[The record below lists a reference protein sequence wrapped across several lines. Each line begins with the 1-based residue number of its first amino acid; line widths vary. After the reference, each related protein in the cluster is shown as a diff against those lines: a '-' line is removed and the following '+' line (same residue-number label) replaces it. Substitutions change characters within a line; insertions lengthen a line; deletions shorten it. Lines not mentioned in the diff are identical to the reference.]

1 MKKAKI
7 IIIVINLAIIG
18 FLIWFLWGLD
28 YKKIGDLLAQSNKIY
43 LIIGLLF
50 FALSLLFKITRF
62 GAVTRYYG
70 YKFSFTQTSFIQ
82 MVGIAIAM
90 MTPGRLGEATKIYLL
105 KQRQVPVLTGTALT
119 IFERVFDF
127 LFLSLAGLFFVLQFM
142 KGSKLTWGFIALL
155 VVMIGLLIV
164 LRNLHWLT
172 RFVPARFRNIFVN
185 FTSVKAGGQKAQLIP
200 LTLFTI
206 LTWSTQA
213 VLSWSVL
220 ASLDVHVSPL
230 AVLGVEAI
238 GTLAAI
244 LSFLP
249 LGIGAMD
256 LSMLFLYSL
265 LGVGNEPATIAVFIS
280 RTVGFLAPLL
290 IALIMTNVAGTS
302 FKEIRAG
309 LSQQKPSA

>member
-7 IIIVINLAIIG
+7 IIIVLNIAIVG
-18 FLIWFLWGLD
+18 FLVWFLWRLD
-28 YKKIGDLLAQSNKIY
+28 YKKIGDLLAHSNKSY
-43 LIIGLLF
+43 LLIGLVLY
-50 FALSLLFKITRF
+50 ALSLVFKITRF

-70 YKFSFTQTSFIQ
+70 YKFSFKQTSFIQ

-127 LFLSLAGLFFVLQFM
+127 LFLSLAGLIFVFQFM
-142 KGSKLTWGFIALL
+142 RGSKLTWGFVALF
-155 VVMIGLLIV
+155 VVMIGLLVV

-172 RFVPARFRNIFVN
+172 RFVPVRFRQIFQN
-185 FTSVKAGGQKAQLIP
+185 FTSVKASGQRRQLLP

-220 ASLDVHVSPL
+220 AALGVHVSPL

-265 LGVGNEPATIAVFIS
+265 LGVGNEPATIVVFIS

-290 IALIMTNVAGTS
+290 IALIMTNIAGTS

-309 LSQQKPSA
+309 LSRQKPTA

>member
-7 IIIVINLAIIG
+7 IIIIINVAIVG
-18 FLIWFLWGLD
+18 FLVWFLWGLD
-28 YKKIGDLLAQSNKIY
+28 YKKIGDLLAQSNKTY
-43 LIIGLLF
+43 LLIGLLF
-50 FALSLLFKITRF
+50 FCLSLIFKITRF

-70 YKFSFTQTSFIQ
+70 YKFSFRQTTFIQ

-105 KQRQVPVLTGTALT
+105 KQRSVPILTGTALT

-127 LFLSLAGLFFVLQFM
+127 LFLSLAGLFFALQFM

-155 VVMIGLLIV
+155 AVMLGLLIV
-164 LRNLHWLT
+164 LRNLHWLV
-172 RFVPARFRNIFVN
+172 RFVPQRFRQIFEN
-185 FTSVKAGGQKAQLIP
+185 FTSVKAAGQKAQLVP
-200 LTLFTI
+200 LTIFTI
-206 LTWSTQA
+206 LTWTTQA

-220 ASLDVHVSPL
+220 AALGVHVSPL
-230 AVLGVEAI
+230 AVVGVEAI

-256 LSMLFLYSL
+256 LSMIFLYSL
-265 LGVGNEPATIAVFIS
+265 LGVSNESATIAVFIS

-290 IALIMTNVAGTS
+290 IALIMTNIAGTS

-309 LSQQKPSA
+309 LSQQKPTT